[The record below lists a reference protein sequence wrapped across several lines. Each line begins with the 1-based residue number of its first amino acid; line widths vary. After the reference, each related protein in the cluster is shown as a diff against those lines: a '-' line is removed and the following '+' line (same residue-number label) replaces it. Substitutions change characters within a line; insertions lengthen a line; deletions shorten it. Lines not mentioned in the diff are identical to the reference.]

1 MKYLNRPLS
10 DWKKHGYNP
19 IHLFGD
25 YYLLRNCSKRA
36 YRFSTYSL
44 AKIIFVMIC
53 KDFQGHSNF
62 CILLLIFTNNIFT
75 DKHRFSLHFAN
86 V

>member
-25 YYLLRNCSKRA
+25 YYLLRNYSKKA

-44 AKIIFVMIC
+44 AKIR
-53 KDFQGHSNF
+53 K
-62 CILLLIFTNNIFT
+62 
-75 DKHRFSLHFAN
+75 
-86 V
+86 